1 MASLQNLKGFDRELN
16 AAFDKLEALDRKRG
30 LQKGAWSQQQEE
42 QFVELRS
49 IVGRLANAVSELAN
63 ANR

>member
-16 AAFDKLEALDRKRG
+16 AAFDQIEAFDRRRR
-30 LQKGAWSQQQEE
+30 LAKGVWSQQQEE
-42 QFVELRS
+42 QLVELRS
-49 IVGRLANAVSELAN
+49 IVGRLANAVSELAA

>member
-1 MASLQNLKGFDRELN
+1 MATLQNLKGFDRELN

-30 LQKGAWSQQQEE
+30 LNKGTWTEKQEE

>member
-1 MASLQNLKGFDRELN
+1 MASLQNLGGFDRELN
-16 AAFDKLEALDRKRG
+16 AAFDKLEALDRLRAVG
-30 LQKGAWSQQQEE
+30 KGVWSPKQEE
-42 QFVELRS
+42 QFVQLRS